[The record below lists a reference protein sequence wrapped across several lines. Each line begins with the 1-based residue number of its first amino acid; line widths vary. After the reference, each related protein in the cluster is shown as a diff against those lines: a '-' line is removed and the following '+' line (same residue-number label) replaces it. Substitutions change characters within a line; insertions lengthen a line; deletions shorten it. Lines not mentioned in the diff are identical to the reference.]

1 MPLQA
6 SEATPNIGYAPLSL
20 RHRLKELTQCTI
32 HGFGLLKRRQMATI
46 RNDLKPG
53 VRNQAMRSLGY
64 ADWQQ
69 AIIFAV
75 QDQRW
80 DGNLGQPI
88 DIVGPKAAP
97 PDLATLQL
105 PGSQPLRGAYA
116 QGSSHRQSAS
126 ALRIPVGAALPSI
139 APSASNAGCI

>member
-1 MPLQA
+1 MTDTSKPLQA

-20 RHRLKELTQCTI
+20 RHRLKEFTQCTI
-32 HGFGLLKRRQMATI
+32 HGFGLLKRRQVATI

-53 VRNQAMRSLGY
+53 VRNQAMCSLGY

-69 AIIFAV
+69 PIIFTV

-105 PGSQPLRGAYA
+105 PGR
-116 QGSSHRQSAS
+116 SSC
-126 ALRIPVGAALPSI
+126 AALTSKAYRIVNQDRRYEFRSVPH
-139 APSASNAGCI
+139 CLQ